1 MASATAAP
9 PKGGAKNGAATEQA
23 KQQGEEKE
31 SHALAPAE
39 KNGLAEA
46 NETNRDKIKRMFASS
61 EDKIAALVPKHVKPE
76 RLVKVALA
84 AIFRTPGLLECNPL
98 SLLNAFVECS
108 QLGLECG
115 GVLGQAYLVPYNNKV
130 KREGESDRWEKCAQF
145 ILGYRGMIALA
156 RRSGEIASI
165 EANVVREGDL
175 FEERKGTEAFIK
187 HVPNRDTAEVKA
199 LRLVYAVA
207 KLTSGETVVEVMS
220 RAEVD
225 KIRARSKSK
234 DNGPWVSDYDEMA
247 RKTVVRR
254 LFKYLPVSIEVQA
267 TVNEDDERDALHG
280 TIDVLPQIA
289 GESRAA
295 SLARRI
301 GESRI
306 APEEIDGEVSGGG
319 QRDDDREP
327 GKKALPPSQ
336 SNTDPDGL
344 PLFEE

>member
-1 MASATAAP
+1 MATYVGLLHDWKVLSAGRPTSHSAMTVA
-9 PKGGAKNGAATEQA
+9 GHLSLQTDGAN
-23 KQQGEEKE
+23 QGIMD
-31 SHALAPAE
+31 LAPIE
-39 KNGLAEA
+39 H
-46 NETNRDKIKRMFASS
+46 IS
-61 EDKIAALVPKHVKPE
+61 PE

-84 AIFRTPGLLECNPL
+84 AIFRTPKLLECNPV
-98 SLLNAFVECS
+98 SLLNAFMECS

-115 GVLGQAYLVPYNNKV
+115 GVLGQAYLVPYSNKV
-130 KREGESDRWEKCAQF
+130 KREGQPDRWEMSAQF

-165 EANVVREGDL
+165 EANVVREGDR
-175 FEERKGTEAFIK
+175 FEERKGTDPMLL
-187 HVPNRDTAEVKA
+187 HVPNRDTTEVKP
-199 LRLVYAVA
+199 LRLVYAIA
-207 KLTSGETVVEVMS
+207 RLTSGETVTEVMS
-220 RAEVD
+220 RADVD

-267 TVNEDDERDALHG
+267 VVNEDDERDRA
-280 TIDVLPQIA
+280 TIDVVPQIE

-301 GESRI
+301 TESKA
-306 APEEIDGEVSGGG
+306 APEELDGEVVGESERQDAEPEKPKASG
-319 QRDDDREP
+319 
-327 GKKALPPSQ
+327 ANLPPSQ
-336 SNTDPDGL
+336 SRTDPDGL